1 MLNIARFVFCALL
14 CVTDVNSYCQPVNP
28 SAEICLTTNNVTDKI
43 AVHAESVDTV
53 ELGTRQNPLSFA
65 EEMPSFPG
73 RESAFLNYLSCNLR
87 YPDSVSTTG
96 SLQTVIIEF
105 TVDVDGTIADI
116 VVKRGDGSELVDQEV
131 IRAIQSMPKWIPGKM
146 NGRNVA
152 VRMRLPIR
160 ICLK

>member
-1 MLNIARFVFCALL
+1 MLNIARFAFCALL
-14 CVTDVNSYCQPVNP
+14 CVTDVNSYWQPVNP
-28 SAEICLTTNNVTDKI
+28 SAEICLATNNVTDKI
-43 AVHAESVDTV
+43 TV

-73 RESAFLNYLSCNLR
+73 RESAFLNYLSRNLR